1 MAVVRG
7 RHGAAGGAGGGRAV
21 DYLGREGDVGRV
33 WGFAAFGGEGG
44 FAAARGG
51 VGGGDDVDLGD
62 AHLVGWL
69 GMREGGWMDGVAVS
83 GVKWKGREWI
93 GAVSEQMR

>member
-44 FAAARGG
+44 FFAAAGG
-51 VGGGDDVDLGD
+51 GGGGGDDVDLGD
-62 AHLVGWL
+62 AHLGGW
-69 GMREGGWMDGVAVS
+69 GGGWMDGWMDGVAVG
-83 GVKWKGREWI
+83 GVEEKGREWT
-93 GAVSEQMR
+93 GAV